1 VGPRTGAAPT
11 NDEDREKESV
21 EEGEELGKEKEE
33 E

>member
-1 VGPRTGAAPT
+1 MGPRTGAGLT

-21 EEGEELGKEKEE
+21 GEGEELGEEKEE